1 LNKIILAHISLFLA
15 NLIYALNYT
24 IAKDVMPNFIMPSGF
39 ILLRVIGAVF
49 LFSISYFFFIKEKV
63 TIKDLFKLSIC
74 GLFGVAINQLLFFEG
89 LNLTTPINASIVMTV
104 NPILVLIISF
114 FLIKESI
121 TIKKIIG
128 ITTGLIGAFIL
139 ITEGQIISFNSN
151 NQLGNLFVFINAISY
166 GLYLV
171 TVKPLMRKYHPI
183 TVMFYVFGF
192 GLLYVFYF
200 GFEELSDVRWSEIPI
215 TIYYSIAFV
224 VFCTTFLAYLFN
236 SLSLKKLNP
245 STVSIYIYFQPLLAS
260 IFAIFKGA
268 DTLNNTKLIAAIFIF
283 IGVYLVSVK
292 SNREY

>member
-1 LNKIILAHISLFLA
+1 MNKIILAHISLFLA

-171 TVKPLMRKYHPI
+171 IVKPLMRKYHPI